1 MTGWEA
7 LQSIEF
13 LNIKGKQVT
22 VLDVETWQALIE
34 GLETLE
40 DLQIAKQALNE
51 LKAAGGNRDRAGW
64 LKWDDV
70 ESEQEWVITQFIS
83 DIIEIKSAIALAL
96 KKPPIT
102 IKLWNSP

>member
-1 MTGWEA
+1 MTGLEVWH
-7 LQSIEF
+7 SVEF
-13 LNIKGKQVT
+13 LKIKGKQVT

-34 GLETLE
+34 WLETLE

-70 ESEQEWVITQFIS
+70 ESELE
-83 DIIEIKSAIALAL
+83 
-96 KKPPIT
+96 
-102 IKLWNSP
+102 

>member
-1 MTGWEA
+1 MTGLEV
-7 LQSIEF
+7 LHSVEF

-34 GLETLE
+34 WLETLE

-51 LKAAGGNRDRAGW
+51 LKAAGGNRERAGW

-70 ESEQEWVITQFIS
+70 AG
-83 DIIEIKSAIALAL
+83 DIE
-96 KKPPIT
+96 
-102 IKLWNSP
+102 

>member
-1 MTGWEA
+1 MK
-7 LQSIEF
+7 F
-13 LNIKGKQVT
+13 LKTKGKQVA

-34 GLETLE
+34 WLETLE

-70 ESEQEWVITQFIS
+70 ESQL
-83 DIIEIKSAIALAL
+83 D
-96 KKPPIT
+96 
-102 IKLWNSP
+102 